1 MSDYPDEGNESNQL
15 PAQDLCNV
23 SEGGKGALGNEKTG
37 KMYHQGGDKKRLV
50 EIAQMMLKEQGHD
63 LGTSGPEGDGV
74 DGNFGDSTE
83 KAVKQ
88 FQEEHKDWDGNALKV
103 DGLVGP
109 DTADALNREM
119 VGKWYRHYQ
128 TKEELVKGAQYHT
141 VTSEFLDHGLTVN
154 RGQANQAKIFLA
166 ERIAE
171 TKDQGDVSECG
182 TQVTYVQSD
191 EHSDKVPNPMEQ
203 SRSDIWGYKYPKK
216 SNGTKKIVHCRILY
230 AKNISAYSLNELCSN
245 YGRTAKA
252 ILRKHNLGFAM
263 SVDDAPIDFDR
274 LININN
280 IDDYR
285 TDVEEIR
292 SGIDFRWSLMPLIPT
307 DGTIIPIVIVVCRDL
322 DPPNRKDAEKWIGK
336 FQEYPQLPYS
346 PDVSRN
352 FIMLDAKC
360 PNRTDWATL
369 IHEVGHAAGMDWHF
383 FVGINPSSP
392 FDIMCSRD
400 PIENPNFPKDGIR
413 DGMLKRTVDKIGGAI
428 FSW

>member
-88 FQEEHKDWDGNALKV
+88 FQEEHKDWDGNTLKV

-109 DTADALNREM
+109 HTADALNREM

-191 EHSDKVPNPMEQ
+191 EHSDEVPNPMEQ

-252 ILRKHNLGFAM
+252 ILRKHN
-263 SVDDAPIDFDR
+263 
-274 LININN
+274 
-280 IDDYR
+280 
-285 TDVEEIR
+285 
-292 SGIDFRWSLMPLIPT
+292 
-307 DGTIIPIVIVVCRDL
+307 
-322 DPPNRKDAEKWIGK
+322 
-336 FQEYPQLPYS
+336 
-346 PDVSRN
+346 
-352 FIMLDAKC
+352 
-360 PNRTDWATL
+360 
-369 IHEVGHAAGMDWHF
+369 
-383 FVGINPSSP
+383 
-392 FDIMCSRD
+392 
-400 PIENPNFPKDGIR
+400 
-413 DGMLKRTVDKIGGAI
+413 
-428 FSW
+428 